1 MLKTT
6 PIIADYGFEM
16 IDEEQNASP
25 LKMFYIACDFP
36 PEAKGA
42 DSAAAA
48 LQAEIAP
55 LLCQQFFRHK
65 DIAILMITLIG
76 KVTAAD
82 FHQAWQQQLAQ
93 NILLKTGVQTS
104 LRAAVVTHGDE
115 EGNVLSEADLLA
127 TV

>member
-1 MLKTT
+1 
-6 PIIADYGFEM
+6 
-16 IDEEQNASP
+16 
-25 LKMFYIACDFP
+25 
-36 PEAKGA
+36 
-42 DSAAAA
+42 
-48 LQAEIAP
+48 
-55 LLCQQFFRHK
+55 
-65 DIAILMITLIG
+65 MITLIG

-127 TV
+127 TLS